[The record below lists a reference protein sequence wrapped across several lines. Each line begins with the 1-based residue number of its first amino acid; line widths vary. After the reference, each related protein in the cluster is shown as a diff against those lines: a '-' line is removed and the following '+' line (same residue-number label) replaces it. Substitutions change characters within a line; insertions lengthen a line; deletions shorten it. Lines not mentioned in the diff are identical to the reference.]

1 MDVSVILVSYNTL
14 DLTRNCLK
22 SLYEKTNGVNFEIFV
37 VDNNSKDGSPEMVE
51 REFPDVK
58 LIRNSENK
66 GFGAANNIAIKNS
79 NAKYVFCLNT
89 DTLLTG
95 NSIKQFFDYMEQNP
109 DVGAAGGQLTDVDGN
124 FVSSVGIFAGT
135 KRLLFSLFGLRYIF
149 PRYYKKKF
157 ALVKAVNYEKIT
169 EVDSISGAN
178 LFLRKNLIDK
188 IGAFDE
194 QFFMY
199 FEETDLCYRIHKAGY
214 KVMFLPESKIIHLEG
229 KSFSPLKMRYHRSSM
244 LRYYKKNVGY
254 LPYLILRFLF
264 FVKPL

>member
-66 GFGAANNIAIKNS
+66 GFGAANNIAIRKS
-79 NAKYVFCLNT
+79 SAKYILCLNT
-89 DTLLTG
+89 DTVLTG

-109 DVGAAGGQLTDVDGN
+109 DAGAMGGQLTDINGN
-124 FVSSVGIFAGT
+124 PLSSVGFFAGT

-149 PRYYKKKF
+149 PKYYEEKF
-157 ALVKAVNYEKIT
+157 ALVKAVNYDSIT
-169 EVDSISGAN
+169 EVDSISGAD
-178 LFLRKNLIDK
+178 LFLRKSLIDK

-199 FEETDLCYRIHKAGY
+199 FEETDLCYRVHKAGY
-214 KVMFLPESKIIHLEG
+214 KVIYFPQSRIIHLEG
-229 KSFSPLKMRYHRSSM
+229 RSFSPSKMQYHRSSM
-244 LRYYKKNVGY
+244 LKYYKKNVGY
-254 LPYLILRFLF
+254 LPYLILKFLF